1 MGQIPETVMAAQA
14 PAAGGRR
21 IRVLLAK
28 MGLDGHDRGIKVLA
42 RSLRDRG
49 LEVIYLG
56 MRLTPA
62 QVAEAALQ
70 EDPDVIG
77 ISLLSG
83 AHMRLMPELMKALA
97 ERGLQDA
104 IVVLGGVIPQR
115 DVAPLQAMGVR
126 AVFTTGA
133 RIEDIVS
140 TITGL
145 VEDRKRGSMRDVVA
159 AGL

>member
-1 MGQIPETVMAAQA
+1 MEPTQKAGTVES
-14 PAAGGRR
+14 PAAGSRP

-28 MGLDGHDRGIKVLA
+28 MGLDGHDRGVKVLA

-49 LEVIYLG
+49 MEVIYLG

-62 QVAEAALQ
+62 QVAEAAVQ

-83 AHMRLMPELMKALA
+83 AHMRLMPALMRALHD
-97 ERGLQDA
+97 RGLHDA
-104 IVVLGGVIPQR
+104 LVLLGGVIPER
-115 DVAPLQAMGVR
+115 DVGPLQAMGVR

-133 RIEDIVS
+133 RMEDIVR
-140 TITGL
+140 TIDEL
-145 VEDRKRGSMRDVVA
+145 VRTQRGRRGVEM
-159 AGL
+159 